1 MPAEEEIE
9 EHVHHAKDPFDKSVA
24 ATMAIIAA
32 LLAVVSVLG
41 QHYITEE
48 LLMQAK
54 ASDQWSYYQAK
65 DIRRFTAEAARDMM
79 GELKQGSPTSAHY
92 SQQASKYKSDA
103 TEIQDKARE
112 FEQESE
118 RSGRKGN
125 RFHFGEIFLE
135 IAIVFSSLAI
145 LSKTKLLF
153 YVGVGSALAG
163 LIISVTAYLL

>member
-1 MPAEEEIE
+1 MSAEEEVQ
-9 EHVHHAKDPFDKSVA
+9 EHVHHAHEPFDKVVA

-41 QHYITEE
+41 QHYLTEE

-65 DIRRFTAEAARDMM
+65 DIRRFTAEATRDML
-79 GELKQGSPTSAHY
+79 GELKHGS
-92 SQQASKYKSDA
+92 ASGAQYDQLAAKYKSDA
-103 TEIQDKARE
+103 GEIQKKAQE
-112 FEQESE
+112 FERESA

-125 RFHFGEIFLE
+125 QFHFGEIFLE

-145 LSKTKLLF
+145 LTKTKIL
-153 YVGVGSALAG
+153 YITGVASAVVGLG
-163 LIISVTAYLL
+163 ISVTAYLL